1 MLSWKE
7 VFVIVLIS
15 TILFSLIT
23 RYGSKTGY
31 INSTVLFAALLLV
44 SISAAR
50 YYMEQNKEQFFFE
63 VSPYKKCSQ
72 KGFYGRP
79 LSFDY
84 TLPECETQCNPY

>member
-1 MLSWKE
+1 MILWKE
-7 VFVIVLIS
+7 IYTLAIVS

-23 RYGSKTGY
+23 HYGSDASLASKAL
-31 INSTVLFAALLLV
+31 VFALALLV
-44 SISAAR
+44 ISSAAK
-50 YYMEQNKEQFFFE
+50 YYTDKNKEQFFFE

-84 TLPECETQCNPY
+84 TLPECETECNPY